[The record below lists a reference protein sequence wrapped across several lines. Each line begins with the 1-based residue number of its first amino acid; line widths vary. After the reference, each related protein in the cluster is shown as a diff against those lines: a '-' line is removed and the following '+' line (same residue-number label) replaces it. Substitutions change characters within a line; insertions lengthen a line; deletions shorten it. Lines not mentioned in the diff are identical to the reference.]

1 MNIGEKVKE
10 RRLELGWSQD
20 ELAKRCGFKN
30 RTSIFDIEKGR
41 VKTPHKRIEA
51 LAKALDVSP
60 EYLMGWVEED
70 EASRNDLIAEFAVK
84 AQSSEE
90 LFNIASK
97 LIALNDKQL
106 ALVDIFLRTLIDNP
120 ED

>member
-1 MNIGEKVKE
+1 MDFGERVK
-10 RRLELGWSQD
+10 RRREELGLSQA
-20 ELAKRCGFKN
+20 ELARRCGFKN
-30 RTSIFDIEKGR
+30 RTTMFDIENNRTKF
-41 VKTPHKRIEA
+41 PHKHIDV
-51 LAKALDVSP
+51 LARMLEVPP
-60 EYLMGWVEED
+60 EYLLGSVTREE
-70 EASRNDLIAEFAVK
+70 AAKNDVIADFVVK
-84 AQSSEE
+84 TQKSEE